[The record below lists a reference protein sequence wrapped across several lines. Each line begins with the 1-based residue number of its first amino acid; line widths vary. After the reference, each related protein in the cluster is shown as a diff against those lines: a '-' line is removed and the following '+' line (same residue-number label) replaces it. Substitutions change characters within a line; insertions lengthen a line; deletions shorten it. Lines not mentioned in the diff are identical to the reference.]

1 MAEWWTSLGSA
12 GQVFACVAIPA
23 TIVLVLQTILTLI
36 GLGSNNADNADSHA
50 DTGHDA
56 GQDIDAHADVGHD
69 FDSHGD
75 TGHEFKSGH
84 DYADVTE
91 GAFDG
96 NDAGHA
102 ADIHDGHDGHGF
114 DGGLRLFTFRGII
127 AFFAVMGWVGVI
139 CCSSGMNVGLAAAI
153 AIASGVAAMALL
165 ALLMKWLFSLQEDG
179 TENIRDALGV
189 SGTVYLRIPHNRG
202 GRGKINAVI
211 RGKLSEKNA
220 VTDEDTDIAYGEE
233 ITVIG
238 ISGEDTLIVRR
249 KN

>member
-23 TIVLVLQTILTLI
+23 TIVLILQTILTLI
-36 GLGSNNADNADSHA
+36 GLGGNNAD
-50 DTGHDA
+50 DA
-56 GQDIDAHADVGHD
+56 DAHGDAGHD
-69 FDSHGD
+69 FDAHDAS
-75 TGHEFKSGH
+75 GHVFGHDFDAHDAAGH
-84 DYADVTE
+84 DYADVAD
-91 GAFDG
+91 GGFDG
-96 NDAGHA
+96 DDAGHA
-102 ADIHDGHDGHGF
+102 ADIHDGHDGNGF

-127 AFFAVMGWVGVI
+127 AFFSVMGWVGVI
-139 CCSSGMNVGLAAAI
+139 CCSAGMHVGAAAGI
-153 AIASGVAAMALL
+153 AIAAGIAAMVLL

-189 SGTVYLRIPHNRG
+189 SGTVYLRIPHSRT
-202 GRGKINAVI
+202 GRGKVEAVI

-220 VTDEDTDIAYGEE
+220 VTDEATDIAYGEE

>member
-36 GLGSNNADNADSHA
+36 GIGSNNSDGDGSHA
-50 DTGHDA
+50 DAGHDA
-56 GQDIDAHADVGHD
+56 GHD

-75 TGHEFKSGH
+75 IGHDFDSHGDIGHEFDAGH
-84 DYADVTE
+84 DYADVTD

-96 NDAGHA
+96 DDAGHA
-102 ADIHDGHDGHGF
+102 ADFHDGHDGHGF

-127 AFFAVMGWVGVI
+127 AFFAVMGWVGAL
-139 CCSSGMNVGLAAAI
+139 CCTAGLEVGWAI
-153 AIASGVAAMALL
+153 LIGFASGFAAMLL
-165 ALLMKWLFSLQEDG
+165 VALLMKWVFSLQSDG

-189 SGTVYLRIPHNRG
+189 SGTVYLRIPHSRG